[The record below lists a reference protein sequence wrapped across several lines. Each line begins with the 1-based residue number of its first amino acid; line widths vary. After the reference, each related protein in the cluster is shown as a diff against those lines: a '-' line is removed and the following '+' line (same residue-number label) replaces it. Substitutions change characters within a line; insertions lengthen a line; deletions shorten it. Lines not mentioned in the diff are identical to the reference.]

1 MAEATRS
8 RRSGRELAGWV
19 VAAGRRRYWMKQ
31 EVTVTARRR
40 EADALRGPA
49 PPLTASAEG
58 KALRKLV
65 LGYSQRPS
73 HVSVP
78 KHVPGEGPALPVGR
92 ERAREVGAAVI

>member
-1 MAEATRS
+1 M
-8 RRSGRELAGWV
+8 GRAG
-19 VAAGRRRYWMKQ
+19 GTSPLLGDK

-65 LGYSQRPS
+65 LEYSERPRRAR
-73 HVSVP
+73 VP
-78 KHVPGEGPALPVGR
+78 RHAPGEGLALPVGR
-92 ERAREVGAAVI
+92 ERACEVGVASI